1 MAGRSGSP
9 GARAALLGAIVV
21 LHLTVYRLVN
31 VWNMRRPATDYLSAW
46 TPLDDWIPYLPWTAV
61 LYYLGD
67 LFIILGGGAIV
78 WRLERG
84 FGRALVAYAGMI
96 LTGGIVQVLLPIPGP
111 WPADP
116 SALQRFF
123 HALPGVDP
131 YAALPSMHVAL
142 ATLPAAIAWTSLRSA
157 GVKALLIGTALIVSL
172 STLTTKEHYV
182 LDAVTGCAL
191 GLAAWA
197 YWRMEYGPERK
208 SSS

>member
-1 MAGRSGSP
+1 MSSRAKLALMA
-9 GARAALLGAIVV
+9 ATVV

-31 VWNMRRPATDYLSAW
+31 VWNARRPASDYLSAW
-46 TPLDDWIPYLPWTAV
+46 TPVDDWIPYLPWTAV

-67 LFIILGGGAIV
+67 LFIILGGAAVV

-84 FGRALVAYAGMI
+84 FGRALMAYTGMI
-96 LTGGIVQVLLPIPGP
+96 LTGGVVQVLLPIPGP
-111 WPADP
+111 WPTDP
-116 SALQRFF
+116 SALQQFF

-142 ATLPAAIAWTSLRSA
+142 ATLPAAIAWTSIRSV
-157 GVKALLIGTALIVSL
+157 GVKAILLGTALVVSV

-197 YWRMEYGPERK
+197 YWRRTYEAQGP
-208 SSS
+208 ST